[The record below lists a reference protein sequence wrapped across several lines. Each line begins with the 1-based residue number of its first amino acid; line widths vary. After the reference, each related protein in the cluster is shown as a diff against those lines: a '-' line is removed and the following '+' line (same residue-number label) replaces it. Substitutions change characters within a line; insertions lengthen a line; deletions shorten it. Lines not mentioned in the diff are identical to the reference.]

1 MKPQDLIAKALDQM
15 LSETSLYYINLS
27 PEPPEEEMEWAKAL
41 ITSRI
46 ENLDLRPTESELY
59 ELMQLKM
66 KV

>member
-1 MKPQDLIAKALDQM
+1 MRPQDLIAKALDQM
-15 LSETSLYYINLS
+15 LSETNLYYLS
-27 PEPPEEEMEWAKAL
+27 LTPEPPEKELDWAKAL

-46 ENLDLRPTESELY
+46 ENLDLRPSESELY

>member
-46 ENLDLRPTESELY
+46 ENLDLKPTESELY

>member
-1 MKPQDLIAKALDQM
+1 MNPQDLIAKALDQM

-27 PEPPEEEMEWAKAL
+27 AEPPEEEMEWAKAL

-46 ENLDLRPTESELY
+46 ESLDLRPNESELY